1 MVDYVQTD
9 ARKMIVTTQLTKSN
23 KADLAD
29 FAREFSASVK
39 NMRKQM
45 SAATRMYG
53 DTVGKAFTYELARY
67 TVPNVFDPKSRAV
80 IRQANSPGVVKLRSR
95 IAEDI
100 TGRRDGTVIR
110 YAVPIRR
117 KDGTIV
123 PRYVNK
129 DGSRASYP
137 QGGLPIVVPVLSKSG
152 IKVPMTASVGEALNR
167 VSRMRKTRGPVRR
180 VAVKSAPVIWAT
192 EKNIQRAVRQK
203 QAWAG
208 YTLSGWAR
216 ADAALRGKASSGL
229 HPGLGAPGD
238 ISMQASFG
246 RVDYTISNDAPPRF
260 ARGGGMGGGYF
271 VSDYDV
277 ESAVE
282 TNVRLQ
288 QAAIAK
294 KLTKML
300 RESFNR

>member
-1 MVDYVQTD
+1 
-9 ARKMIVTTQLTKSN
+9 MIVTAQLKRKN
-23 KADLAD
+23 HADLTA
-29 FAREFSASVK
+29 FAREFEASVK
-39 NMRKQM
+39 DMRNQM

-53 DTVGKAFTYELARY
+53 DTVGKAYTYELARY
-67 TVPNVFDPKSRAV
+67 TVPNVFSREARAV
-80 IRQANSPGVVKLRSR
+80 IRQAKSPGIMRLRAR

-110 YAVPIRR
+110 YAIPIRR

-123 PRYVNK
+123 PRYVSK
-129 DGSRASYP
+129 DGTAAPYP
-137 QGGLPIVVPVLSKSG
+137 QGGLPIVVPLLRKGG
-152 IKVPMTASVGEALNR
+152 IKVPMTASVGEALGR

-180 VAVKSAPVIWAT
+180 VAVKGAPVIWAT

-300 RESFNR
+300 HESFKR